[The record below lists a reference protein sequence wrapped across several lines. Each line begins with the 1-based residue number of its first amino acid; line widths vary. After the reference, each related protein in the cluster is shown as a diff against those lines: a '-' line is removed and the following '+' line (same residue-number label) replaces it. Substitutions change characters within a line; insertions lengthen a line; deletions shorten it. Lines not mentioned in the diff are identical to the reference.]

1 MPFVKYT
8 TVSGEHYA
16 LLDTGCDNTI
26 ILYRGEDVK
35 DIIYNNISIS
45 GFGGE
50 NKSASMQARI
60 YFELVEIQNGSM
72 TMDCDAV
79 LASEAFFLP
88 FKQNDMPE
96 VEMILG
102 MNFLTKY
109 QAKIDLKNKI
119 LMLK

>member
-1 MPFVKYT
+1 MPLVKYT

-26 ILYRGEDVK
+26 TYITRPD
-35 DIIYNNISIS
+35 NINDTVEIV
-45 GFGGE
+45 GFGGNKKDTAAKGELMFEMQDE
-50 NKSASMQARI
+50 N
-60 YFELVEIQNGSM
+60 NGSM
-72 TMDCDAV
+72 TFSCNAILVSPDFFKPIWDNGLCD
-79 LASEAFFLP
+79 
-88 FKQNDMPE
+88 

-109 QAKIDLKNKI
+109 QAKIDLKNKM